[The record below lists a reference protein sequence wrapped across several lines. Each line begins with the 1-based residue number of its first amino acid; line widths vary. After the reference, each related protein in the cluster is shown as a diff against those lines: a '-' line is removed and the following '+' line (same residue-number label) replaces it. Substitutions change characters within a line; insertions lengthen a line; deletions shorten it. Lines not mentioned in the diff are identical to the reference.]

1 MEPETYLRFALA
13 LIFVLALIGLLA
25 WLARRMGF
33 GIPVQSFRQ
42 QKKSRRLGMVE
53 VMALDGRRRLVLLRR
68 DGVEHLVILGPAGET
83 VIETG
88 IPAGSDGGGFSD
100 ALASATRPGAPR
112 DEGESR

>member
-1 MEPETYLRFALA
+1 MEPETYLRFVLA
-13 LIFVLALIGLLA
+13 LVFVLALIGLLA

-33 GIPVQSFRQ
+33 GIPVQGFRQ
-42 QKKSRRLGMVE
+42 QKSRRLGMVE

-83 VIETG
+83 VVETG
-88 IPAGSDGGGFSD
+88 IPAGCDGGGFRD
-100 ALASATRPGAPR
+100 ALASATRPGASR